1 MEHSMKLFKRGRSFS
16 IQLFLDF
23 EDWRVG
29 TRGLNINGDFPPQK
43 FENDISY
50 GNYYNDKF
58 NNNYYNNNNNNN
70 NYKNGNNNN
79 NNNNNNGSNNNNNN
93 NDNSSL
99 QYKSASLSAYFSPFH
114 LPSSTSSIYDI
125 PSYLSDSNQGLVL
138 DRNVQY
144 SQLYKQNALISDL
157 NGEIQFLTDHA
168 ETAVTDFHLRSRKD
182 VYRKVRT

>member
-70 NYKNGNNNN
+70 GNNNN
-79 NNNNNNGSNNNNNN
+79 NNNNN
-93 NDNSSL
+93 NSSL
-99 QYKSASLSAYFSPFH
+99 QYKSASLSAYFSPFR
-114 LPSSTSSIYDI
+114 LPSSISSIYDI

-157 NGEIQFLTDHA
+157 NGEIQFLTDHT
-168 ETAVTDFHLRSRKD
+168 ETAVTDFQLRSRKD